1 MLFRSACGLRVIG
14 GQGGGTADAIP
25 DERVGAI
32 VDPAD
37 RDAFVLRFLAGPV
50 QLPWLRDVLARG
62 SSLGEPSP
70 RMKLATRSAAA
81 DVPRFEP
88 RDGAALPL
96 LGDVWR
102 LQIGRGN
109 NRVVWHE
116 AGPEPVME
124 LALRAGG
131 DARQLLLRGLQERAL
146 AVFCHRVEEFCL
158 RLGRPVPA
166 VGLSSARTR
175 WGSCSVR
182 SGIRLHWRL
191 IHLPLPLIDYV
202 VAHEVAHLVEMN
214 HSPRFWSVVTSLYP
228 EHAAARQAL
237 RKASAALPA
246 L

>member
-1 MLFRSACGLRVIG
+1 MSAVAVETREIVLEGQRVSYILRRSARKTLGLRVDHRG
-14 GQGGGTADAIP
+14 LS
-25 DERVGAI
+25 VG
-32 VDPAD
+32 VP
-37 RDAFVLRFLAGPV
+37 LPV
-50 QLPWLRDVLARG
+50 GLRDVESFIRSHARWIV
-62 SSLGEPSP
+62 E
-70 RMKLATRSAAA
+70 KLAARASATDAL
-81 DVPRFEP
+81 RFEP

-102 LQIGRGN
+102 LRLGRGN

-116 AGPEPVME
+116 AGPEPVVE

-146 AVFCHRVEEFCL
+146 ALFGNRVEEFCL
-158 RLGRPVPA
+158 RLGQPVPA

-175 WGSCSVR
+175 WGSCSSR

-214 HSPRFWSVVTSLYP
+214 HSPRFWSVVASLYP
-228 EHAAARQAL
+228 DHAAARHAL
-237 RKASAALPA
+237 RHAAAGLPA